1 MQFSKHYF
9 VNITF
14 AILANLVI
22 LTTAAFKDYEK
33 DFDGMFI
40 LINLCI

>member
-9 VNITF
+9 ITITF
-14 AILANLVI
+14 TVLANLI
-22 LTTAAFKDYEK
+22 IETASFEKFKDY
-33 DFDGMFI
+33 FGGMFI